1 MKKEKIIVE
10 NLSKRFS
17 IESPRSRSVLES
29 LIFFLSRNRQR
40 EIWALKNVSFKI
52 QSGEI
57 VGLIGKN
64 GSGKTTLLRTI
75 AGIYKS
81 VKAKIITEGKVMY
94 LSNLSSG
101 LKLKLSVKDNIF
113 LLGSILGLEQKDIKR
128 NLNEIV
134 EFAGLED
141 FLHSKI
147 YQLSSGMKQRLT
159 FSVMINCVERLKP
172 DIILLDEVFSGGKD
186 EEFKQKAFQRMRNLA
201 GEEMVIV
208 LASHKIDLVKRF
220 CGRTLWIDKGGI
232 IEDGETEGVIKK
244 YLDSITKDLEQ

>member
-17 IESPRSRSVLES
+17 VELSRSRSVLES
-29 LIFFLSRNRQR
+29 LIDFLSGNRQR
-40 EIWALKNVSFKI
+40 EIWALKNVSFKV

-81 VKAKIITEGKVMY
+81 GGARIAVEGKIMY

-113 LLGSILGLEQKDIKR
+113 LLGSILGLEQKDVKR

-141 FLHSKI
+141 FFHLKI

-159 FSVMINCVERLKP
+159 FSVMINCVECLRP

-186 EEFKQKAFQRMRNLA
+186 EEFKRKAFQRMRNLA
-201 GEEMVIV
+201 GEEKVIV
-208 LASHKIDLVKRF
+208 LASHKIDLIRRF
-220 CGRTLWIDKGGI
+220 CQRTLWIDKGEL
-232 IEDGETEGVIKK
+232 IEDGETEEVIKK